1 MTNAL
6 TKRRLAMVITLGITV
21 WLAVQA
27 DDGNND
33 SIIQLAHSHQEAADR
48 AKTSGAS
55 TALTLAS
62 DPASPG
68 DSNALN
74 WKALAGRTPSV
85 DGEAAQ
91 SADLFKSHD
100 WYVASKA
107 LEPPA
112 PPPPPAAPNPP
123 FSYLG
128 KLENTPKG
136 TTFFLS
142 ENNKVYAVV
151 AGDNI
156 DNVWPL
162 DVETATSLTLTYLP
176 LGQQQTLAK
185 TSAPSAPAEDGN
197 QGAF

>member
-6 TKRRLAMVITLGITV
+6 AKRRLAMVIALGITV

-27 DDGNND
+27 DDRNND

-48 AKTSGAS
+48 AKTTGAS

-68 DSNALN
+68 ASNALN

-85 DGEAAQ
+85 DSEAAQ
-91 SADLFKSHD
+91 SSDLFKSHD

-156 DNVWPL
+156 DNVWRL

>member
-6 TKRRLAMVITLGITV
+6 TKRRLAMVLALGATV

-27 DDGNND
+27 DDEDND
-33 SIIQLAHSHQEAADR
+33 SIIQLAHSHPQTADR
-48 AKTSGAS
+48 AKTSDAS
-55 TALTLAS
+55 TSLTLAS

-68 DSNALN
+68 ASNALN
-74 WKALAGRTPSV
+74 WKALAGRTPTV
-85 DGEAAQ
+85 DSEAAQ

-100 WYVASKA
+100 WYVASRA

-142 ENNKVYAVV
+142 DNNKVYAVV

-156 DNVWPL
+156 DNVWRL
-162 DVETATSLTLTYLP
+162 EVEAATSLTLTYLP
-176 LGQQQTLAK
+176 LGQQRTLEK
-185 TSAPSAPAEDGN
+185 TSAPSAPTEDSS